1 VSGELGV
8 HLAFVYVRQSGTVD
22 NYIGFYLGD
31 RLMYRNLVGNIEQN
45 WSAEGGRVLLVCC
58 EDVVP
63 SPPRDL
69 NKFHPKESASTS
81 DQNFRCL
88 NRPVSKESRTRPLL
102 MLGASTMKNC

>member
-1 VSGELGV
+1 
-8 HLAFVYVRQSGTVD
+8 
-22 NYIGFYLGD
+22 
-31 RLMYRNLVGNIEQN
+31 MYRNLVGNIERN

-69 NKFHPKESASTS
+69 NEFHPKESASTS

-102 MLGASTMKNC
+102 MLGASTMKNCGRTSLLFVPRPDRTNESFAIPT